1 MSLLWDDDEE
11 DLTEIEYRRRPP
23 RPVVHEETTGP
34 MGQPHPP
41 VRAEDRV
48 FIPPVEPVLRPM
60 GLRPAP
66 PRDRFVAFIIDS
78 YLALFIYWLSGALLA
93 GFFKTAS
100 LPELH
105 SNPGRFWIHLGI
117 TLAAFFFYYLLME
130 SVFHATLGKLFTRLR
145 VTEISGLPPTLGN
158 IFIRNFLRLV
168 DYPLFF
174 LIAVISI
181 ESSPLNQ
188 RLGDRAANTMVIKK
202 TRRPMPAVDLQHTP
216 LASTLSRVLAE
227 ILDLVVVA
235 ALLYGLLLLIRPNHP
250 LSTAL
255 IFLTIPLAYLSY
267 YTLSEFFLE
276 TSPGKALFGRRV
288 VMDNGEPP
296 DGTASTLRNLFRP
309 LDYFL
314 GYPLLVISKRKQ
326 RLGDMAADTLVV
338 VRSPGSRSLWGSL
351 IIFVAVALVFYLGLR
366 NPQSLI
372 RNNYGLNPLSGMR
385 SIFTPT
391 PGKAPRTDK
400 KPGTTPAVK
409 KPKADLPASTSETL
423 KLEEFYLATGPEP
436 TQIRHDRAFRQGD
449 LIFLFFKMDGF
460 QIDTGNNEARLT
472 EDLKVEGPDGQ
483 LTLDKPEIVKI
494 NKQVSDPA
502 QAILFAN
509 NIQLPKNAVK
519 GNYRVL
525 ITVHDLVADK
535 QFSFEKNFV
544 LQ

>member
-23 RPVVHEETTGP
+23 RVVVHDEITHP
-34 MGQPHPP
+34 MPTPTAR
-41 VRAEDRV
+41 VEDRA
-48 FIPPVEPVLRPM
+48 IPPSLDPTTHRPL

-78 YLALFIYWLSGALLA
+78 YFGLFIYWLSGALLA
-93 GFFKTAS
+93 GVFKTAS

-105 SNPGRFWIHLGI
+105 ANPGRLWIHLGI

-145 VTEISGLPPTLGN
+145 VTEVSGLPPTLGN

-174 LIAVISI
+174 LIAVISM

-188 RLGDRAANTMVIKK
+188 RLGDRAANTIVIKK
-202 TRRPMPAVDLQHTP
+202 ARRPRPAVDLQHTP
-216 LASTLSRVLAE
+216 LASTLSRTLAE
-227 ILDLVVVA
+227 VLDMIFVSG
-235 ALLYGLLLLIRPNHP
+235 LLYGLLLLVRPNHP

-255 IFLTIPLAYLSY
+255 IYLTLPLAYFSY
-267 YTLSEFFLE
+267 YTLSEFLLE
-276 TSPGKALFGRRV
+276 TSPGKALFGRKV
-288 VMDNGEPP
+288 VMENGEPP
-296 DGTASTLRNLFRP
+296 DGTGATLRNLFRP

-326 RLGDMAADTLVV
+326 RLGDMAADTFVV
-338 VRSPGSRSLWGSL
+338 ARGAGVKSLWGSL
-351 IIFVAVALVFYLGLR
+351 IVLFVVVLVFFLGVK
-366 NPQSLI
+366 NPQSLF
-372 RNNYGLNPLSGMR
+372 RKHYGLNPLATLR
-385 SIFTPT
+385 SAFLSIPV
-391 PGKAPRTDK
+391 GKTLKPNS
-400 KPGTTPAVK
+400 KPGAPPVAK
-409 KPKADLPASTSETL
+409 KPKADLPASTSQTL

-436 TQIRHDRAFRQGD
+436 TQIRHDRSFKQGD
-449 LIFLFFKMDGF
+449 LIFLFFKMEGF
-460 QIDTGNNEARLT
+460 QTNDKAEAQLT
-472 EDLKVEGPDGQ
+472 EDLKVEDPEGN
-483 LTLDKPEIVKI
+483 LLLDKPEIVKI
-494 NKQVSDPA
+494 TKTVTDPT

-509 NIQLPKNAVK
+509 NVQLPKNAAK

-525 ITVHDLVADK
+525 ITVNDLTTGK
-535 QFSFEKNFV
+535 QFSFEKNFI